1 MPYKISIIIP
11 VYNGEKSI
19 ENTLNSL
26 IKQTIGIENLQI
38 IIVNDKST
46 DNTQEI
52 IETYIKDYP
61 NIELINL
68 DKNIGAAYG
77 PKNIALDYVK
87 SSYIMFLDADDSYEL
102 NSCEV
107 LYNTIEKENVDI
119 VYGRYK
125 RIYPDVD
132 KDKYKNHY
140 INNKNELIQK
150 SHSAFK
156 DRLNDYTDDIIDNIN
171 LRGISGFIWKNIIS
185 YFIYGKTYKNPNISC
200 GVYDEIYLEKLSDN
214 INILRSLPS
223 FWTKIYRTD
232 LILKNNIKFPEV
244 ISAEDLNF
252 LMEAYFHAKGIIF
265 LNNQFVYNYYM
276 RDSEDDK
283 SITKDVS
290 FKLVHD
296 SLIGYSKCSSLCN
309 EYKFNDVEIIL
320 NPFLLNFISLVKKS
334 NLTKDE
340 KNIIRDTF
348 NKFKKEYK
356 CGIKGKLIL
365 FVINRLLN

>member
-1 MPYKISIIIP
+1 MSYKISIIIP
-11 VYNGEKSI
+11 VYNGEKTI

-26 IKQTIGIENLQI
+26 IKQTIGIENLQV

-46 DNTQEI
+46 DNTQRIVEN
-52 IETYIKDYP
+52 YIKDYP

-87 SSYIMFLDADDSYEL
+87 GPYIMFLDADDTYEL

-107 LYNTIEKENVDI
+107 LYNTIEEENVDI
-119 VYGRYK
+119 VFGRYK
-125 RIYPDVD
+125 RIYSDVD
-132 KDKYKNHY
+132 KEKYQNHY

-156 DRLNDYTDDIIDNIN
+156 DRLNDYTDDIIDNIHITG
-171 LRGISGFIWKNIIS
+171 LSGFIWKNIIS

-200 GVYDEIYLEKLSDN
+200 GVYDKIYLKNLNDN

-252 LMEAYFHAKGIIF
+252 LMEAYFHANGIIF

-276 RDSEDDK
+276 IDNEEDK
-283 SITKDVS
+283 SITKDIS
-290 FKLVHD
+290 FKLVLD
-296 SLIGYSKCSSLCN
+296 SLVGYRKCSTLCMKYGF
-309 EYKFNDVEIIL
+309 EDVEIIL
-320 NPFLLNFISLVKKS
+320 NPFLLNFISLIKKS

-340 KNIIRDTF
+340 KNIIHDEF
-348 NKFKKEYK
+348 NKFKKEYN
-356 CGIKGKLIL
+356 CGIKGKLIMFL
-365 FVINRLLN
+365 INRLLN